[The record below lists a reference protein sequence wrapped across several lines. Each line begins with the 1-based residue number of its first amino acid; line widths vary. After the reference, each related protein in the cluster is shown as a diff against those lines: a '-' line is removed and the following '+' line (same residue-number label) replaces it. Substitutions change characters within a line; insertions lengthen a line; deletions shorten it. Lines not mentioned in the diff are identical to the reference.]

1 MNPPDAP
8 THAAAGTGS
17 SGGLALSP
25 GTPVVADFS
34 GHLSLTAAAREDGR
48 TVLAA
53 QSFRAPFHL
62 SKPYWDAEAG
72 VLIVQVVNPTAGI
85 LRGDRLESEIQVRSG
100 AALVVTTP
108 SASRVFTMRDGAAA
122 ARQVFRVEAGGW
134 LEVAPEPLVP
144 HRGARFR
151 QVTVVDVAAGG
162 GLFFVDQLQPGRVAH
177 GNEAWL
183 WDTLCLELE
192 VRVGGDLVLRERLD
206 QGGADLKALAAL
218 AGSGPTACFANA
230 VLIGEATGDGW
241 QPAVRALHRDG
252 LWVGLSALKAGGW
265 SLRLIATDSVR
276 LRQSLKDLRMI
287 LASAFPRLRADLRKL

>member
-1 MNPPDAP
+1 M
-8 THAAAGTGS
+8 
-17 SGGLALSP
+17 
-25 GTPVVADFS
+25 
-34 GHLSLTAAAREDGR
+34 
-48 TVLAA
+48 LAA

-72 VLIVQVVNPTAGI
+72 VLIAQVVNPTAGI
-85 LRGDRLESEIQVRSG
+85 LRGDRLESAIEVQSG

-108 SASRVFTMRDGAAA
+108 SASRVFTMRDGAAEA
-122 ARQVFRVEAGGW
+122 WQVFRVEAGGW

-144 HRGARFR
+144 HRGSRFR
-151 QVTVVDVAAGG
+151 QVTVVEVAAGG

-183 WDTLCLELE
+183 WDALCLELE
-192 VRVGGDLVLRERLD
+192 VRVGGLLVLRERLD
-206 QGGADLKALAAL
+206 QSGAELKALAEL

-230 VLIGEATGDGW
+230 VLIGAAADDGW
-241 QPAVRALHRDG
+241 QPAVRALHGNG
-252 LWVGLSALKAGGW
+252 LWAGLSVLKAGGW

-276 LRQSLKDLRMI
+276 LRQGLKDLRAI